1 MDKLLFSKLL
11 TLKTDASSSD
21 DVGVG
26 GVGRLSSVF
35 KSYSSEVSSESSS
48 LLLEDMTHPTA
59 EFAAAVAVLF
69 ILEAATDAAALSI
82 VHGLET
88 IVPTTLESLKNPIKN
103 CIKWS

>member
-11 TLKTDASSSD
+11 TLKADASSSD

-26 GVGRLSSVF
+26 GVGRLSSVY

-48 LLLEDMTHPTA
+48 LWLEDMNNPSA
-59 EFAAAVAVLF
+59 EFVKDFKAPFSLGAAND
-69 ILEAATDAAALSI
+69 AATLNI
-82 VHGLET
+82 VPGLEI
-88 IVPTTLESLKNPIKN
+88 IVPNTLESVKNPIKN